1 LALIKSFKGN
11 KMELILAFGFVAIVA
26 YLLINRKP
34 EVKESF
40 DKTVEPVMEEVKKTV
55 ETVKETL
62 DVNKD
67 GQVNLEDV
75 KTVVK
80 RGRKKKAE

>member
-1 LALIKSFKGN
+1 
-11 KMELILAFGFVAIVA
+11 MELILAFAFVAIVA

-34 EVKESF
+34 EIQETI
-40 DKTVEPVMEEVKKTV
+40 DKTIEPVMEEIKKDV
-55 ETVKETL
+55 AAVKETL

-67 GQVNLEDV
+67 GKVNLEDV

-80 RGRKKKAE
+80 RGRKKKVE

>member
-1 LALIKSFKGN
+1 
-11 KMELILAFGFVAIVA
+11 MELILAFAFVVVVA
-26 YLLINRKP
+26 YLLINTINRKP
-34 EVKESF
+34 EVQETI
-40 DKTVEPVMEEVKKTV
+40 DKTVEPIMEEVTKTV
-55 ETVKETL
+55 ATVKETL

-80 RGRKKKAE
+80 RGRKKKVE

>member
-1 LALIKSFKGN
+1 
-11 KMELILAFGFVAIVA
+11 MELILAFAFVAVVA
-26 YLLINRKP
+26 YLIINRKP
-34 EVKESF
+34 EVQETI
-40 DKTVEPVMEEVKKTV
+40 DKTVEPVMEEVTKTV
-55 ETVKETL
+55 ATVKETL

-80 RGRKKKAE
+80 RGRKKKVE

>member
-1 LALIKSFKGN
+1 LALTKSFKGN
-11 KMELILAFGFVAIVA
+11 KMELILAFAFVAVVA
-26 YLLINRKP
+26 YLIINRKP
-34 EVKESF
+34 EVQETI
-40 DKTVEPVMEEVKKTV
+40 DKTVEPIMEEVTKTV
-55 ETVKETL
+55 ATVKETL

-80 RGRKKKAE
+80 RGRKKKVE

>member
-1 LALIKSFKGN
+1 
-11 KMELILAFGFVAIVA
+11 MELILAFAFVAIVG
-26 YLLINRKP
+26 YLLINRNP
-34 EVKESF
+34 EVKETI
-40 DKTVEPVMEEVKKTV
+40 DKTVEPVMEEVKKEVTA
-55 ETVKETL
+55 VKETL

-80 RGRKKKAE
+80 RGRKKKVE

>member
-11 KMELILAFGFVAIVA
+11 KMELILAFAFVAIVA

-34 EVKESF
+34 EVQETI
-40 DKTVEPVMEEVKKTV
+40 DKSIEPVMEEVKKTV

-80 RGRKKKAE
+80 RGRKKKVE

>member
-1 LALIKSFKGN
+1 
-11 KMELILAFGFVAIVA
+11 MELILAFAFVAIVA
-26 YLLINRKP
+26 YLLINRNP
-34 EVKESF
+34 EVQETI
-40 DKTVEPVMEEVKKTV
+40 DKTVEPVMEEVKKDV
-55 ETVKETL
+55 AAVKEAL

-80 RGRKKKAE
+80 RGRKKKVE

>member
-11 KMELILAFGFVAIVA
+11 KMELILAFAFIAIVA
-26 YLLINRKP
+26 YLLINRNP
-34 EVKESF
+34 EVQETI
-40 DKTVEPVMEEVKKTV
+40 DKTVEPVMEEVKKDV
-55 ETVKETL
+55 AAVKEAL

-80 RGRKKKAE
+80 RGRKKKVE

>member
-1 LALIKSFKGN
+1 LIKSFKGN
-11 KMELILAFGFVAIVA
+11 KMELILAFAFIAIVA
-26 YLLINRKP
+26 YLLINRNP
-34 EVKESF
+34 EVQETI
-40 DKTVEPVMEEVKKTV
+40 DKTVEPVMEEVKKDV
-55 ETVKETL
+55 AAVKEAL

-80 RGRKKKAE
+80 RGRKKKVE

>member
-1 LALIKSFKGN
+1 
-11 KMELILAFGFVAIVA
+11 MELILAFAFVAIVA

-34 EVKESF
+34 EIQETI
-40 DKTVEPVMEEVKKTV
+40 DKTVEPVMEEIKKDV
-55 ETVKETL
+55 AAVKESL

-80 RGRKKKAE
+80 RGRKKKVE

>member
-1 LALIKSFKGN
+1 
-11 KMELILAFGFVAIVA
+11 MELILAFAFIAIVA
-26 YLLINRKP
+26 YLLINRNP
-34 EVKESF
+34 EVQETI
-40 DKTVEPVMEEVKKTV
+40 DKTVEPVMEEVKKDV
-55 ETVKETL
+55 AAVKEAL

-80 RGRKKKAE
+80 RGRKKKVE

>member
-1 LALIKSFKGN
+1 
-11 KMELILAFGFVAIVA
+11 MELILAFAFVAIVA

-34 EVKESF
+34 EVQETI
-40 DKTVEPVMEEVKKTV
+40 DKSIEPVMEEVKKTV

-80 RGRKKKAE
+80 RGRKKKVE